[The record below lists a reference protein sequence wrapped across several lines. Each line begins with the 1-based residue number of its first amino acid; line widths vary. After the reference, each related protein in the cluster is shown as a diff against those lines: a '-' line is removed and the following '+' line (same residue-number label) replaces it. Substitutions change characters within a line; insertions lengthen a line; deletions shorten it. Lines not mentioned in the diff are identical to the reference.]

1 MLLLLLLEHYVCTK
15 ISNNICIDSLH
26 FETIIRIWGRIR
38 YHLLSSVPTKSHSYR
53 NNWNDHYW
61 NYTRATNNFGN
72 FHNTSTFPKLAKFSF
87 IPSITVT
94 TIEPMNELLLGMTK
108 KWNSHNPFFKNLHL
122 LLLLIF
128 LCYKNVIYA
137 RTICTK
143 GFTFLLLVC
152 IESVYTIVCCS
163 VFTAISSV
171 KVLPYSQ
178 VVTTITSVFSTWDL
192 RHVSFLNLYAFWSMW
207 T

>member
-108 KWNSHNPFFKNLHL
+108 NGIVTIRFLKTFTYSCFWFSCAIKMLFTQEPFVQKAL
-122 LLLLIF
+122 LF
-128 LCYKNVIYA
+128 
-137 RTICTK
+137 
-143 GFTFLLLVC
+143 
-152 IESVYTIVCCS
+152 CS
-163 VFTAISSV
+163 WFA
-171 KVLPYSQ
+171 
-178 VVTTITSVFSTWDL
+178 
-192 RHVSFLNLYAFWSMW
+192 
-207 T
+207 